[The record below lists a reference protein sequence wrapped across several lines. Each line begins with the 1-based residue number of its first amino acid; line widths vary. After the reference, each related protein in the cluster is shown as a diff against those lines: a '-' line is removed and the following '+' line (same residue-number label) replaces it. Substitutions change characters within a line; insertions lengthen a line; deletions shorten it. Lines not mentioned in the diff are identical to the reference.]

1 MLQISVEVSGV
12 RPQGKPTL
20 ITLGLKDVGLDLI
33 KLEKANVLNKLF
45 HQRDLVEHQVLLTI
59 ISVAI
64 DVNTDGRQG
73 HGDQIFSLPLT
84 TLAGKTCVLNRYIK
98 GEEDTEGSAAV
109 ANIVITSPSTD
120 LGPNHLQ
127 LILALVSHWST
138 RGKYFTPPQTPDIVP
153 VMPDLPLITRLF
165 RLPKIGINFSVHEPS
180 FRMLVPFHHET
191 RMLVWN
197 ISNLLFEVH
206 GQYSPVDKIAYQVD
220 SSLKFG
226 VSHIHLWES
235 MAHQLQIL
243 RSGSCEIKIFV
254 PSIRQPH
261 VESDVYLESLQIEL
275 NRTEI
280 IDCVTRIIA
289 ASRFDLEP
297 DRLSRPKKS
306 VGITLQHVFPEW
318 LQRVAVEGR
327 EIDFVVAGAD
337 TQLSDEVR
345 GIAIQ
350 FQTWLFEYHRDYH
363 VGHKH
368 SMHGHKKFSF
378 EARHF
383 RVFAVESQAHWDRDE
398 PIVDT
403 PDLHVSVSHHV
414 GQVQDEIH
422 LTVMVPDC
430 LIGFSLFKLYA
441 VFLSVKTLQNILRKP
456 KRIQNFERRR
466 RSSASIEPVELPFPK
481 KTFLV
486 IDARS
491 DLLRV
496 RINLPEDQNLLIETS
511 DLHISRE
518 SFTGAVPYAR
528 SSFVRLQVRSP
539 IAPDAWDR
547 IVSIRGFKI
556 EYREEFRYIDTKKLV
571 PAHFVIRS
579 EAIRLRVPH
588 QFKLFEVLESIKNS
602 FKSSKQ
608 LAYRFTHDFAGDFIL
623 SPQAEDAKRIPRMRI
638 KSKSL
643 ILDVEDD
650 PFEARLGFLYRVG
663 TAEQSARMAR
673 EVAFEAKVQALKE
686 SVRDGST
693 KSTTSG
699 TIPEDHHE
707 AHSPDGEKPLKKE
720 KSRRRLRREKPKP
733 EAEDGEDIPMTHE
746 RRKSMRYQP
755 ETAVPASC
763 EAEISI
769 EAARKKLLEHNSQAW
784 IRRFRW
790 ALNARARQ
798 LESIR
803 EQIWGDDEL
812 SPLLQSHEK
821 ILPLPSRPPLF
832 SIQLSSVDI
841 TLDRPSFGFN
851 QLPEFLHKTGGVP
864 LDTQFTTLIPFHIKW
879 TMNEV
884 RVLLRDYPL
893 PFIHIP
899 PVHHSQHHHASQRLY
914 AWSLETDMVIAEEV
928 CGEEAIFRCDTVVIP
943 ADLGRKGSPAFK
955 ISVPR
960 TMSPVK
966 FYSSIDVDINSSLPT
981 RLVWGTSYQPA
992 LHDAMQVLDSFTKP
1006 NMDPSDK
1013 IGFWDKMRLII
1024 HSHFKFNWK
1033 GGGDVHL
1040 TLKGTSP
1047 SKIGGTDA
1055 KVHAIHM

>member
-1 MLQISVEVSGV
+1 
-12 RPQGKPTL
+12 
-20 ITLGLKDVGLDLI
+20 
-33 KLEKANVLNKLF
+33 
-45 HQRDLVEHQVLLTI
+45 
-59 ISVAI
+59 
-64 DVNTDGRQG
+64 
-73 HGDQIFSLPLT
+73 
-84 TLAGKTCVLNRYIK
+84 
-98 GEEDTEGSAAV
+98 
-109 ANIVITSPSTD
+109 
-120 LGPNHLQ
+120 
-127 LILALVSHWST
+127 
-138 RGKYFTPPQTPDIVP
+138 
-153 VMPDLPLITRLF
+153 
-165 RLPKIGINFSVHEPS
+165 
-180 FRMLVPFHHET
+180 MLVPSHLEN

-197 ISNLLFEVH
+197 ISNLLFEIH
-206 GQYSPVDKIAYQVD
+206 GQYSQLDKIAYQID
-220 SSLKFG
+220 SSFKFG

-235 MAHQLQIL
+235 DGRQLQIL
-243 RSGSCEIKIFV
+243 RSGSCEIKLLV

-261 VESDVYLESLQIEL
+261 LESDVYLESLQIEL

-280 IDCVTRIIA
+280 IDCVTRFIA

-297 DRLSRPKKS
+297 DRLMRPKKAA
-306 VGITLQHVFPEW
+306 GIKLDHLFPDW
-318 LQRVAVEGR
+318 LQRIAVEGR

-363 VGHKH
+363 IGHKH
-368 SMHGHKKFSF
+368 SVHGHKKLTF

-383 RVFAVESQAHWDRDE
+383 RVFGVESQAHWDRDD

-403 PDLHVSVSHHV
+403 PDIHVSVSHHV
-414 GQVQDEIH
+414 GQKQDEVH

-430 LIGFSLFKLYA
+430 LVGFSLFKLYA
-441 VFLSVKTLQNILRKP
+441 VFLSVKTLQNMLRKP
-456 KRIQNFERRR
+456 KRIENFEKRR
-466 RSSASIEPVELPFPK
+466 RSSASSVESPLETPVQK
-481 KTFLV
+481 QTILV

-496 RINLPEDQNLLIETS
+496 RINLPENQNLLLETS

-518 SFTGAVPYAR
+518 NYTGAIPYAR
-528 SSFVRLQVRSP
+528 ASFVRLHVRSP
-539 IAPDAWDR
+539 IAPEAWDR
-547 IVSIRGFKI
+547 MVSIRGFKI

-571 PAHFVIRS
+571 PSHFVIRT
-579 EAIRLRVPH
+579 EAIRLRIPH
-588 QFKLFEVLESIKNS
+588 QFKLFEVIESMKNS

-623 SPQAEDAKRIPRMRI
+623 SPQAEDAKRLPRMRI

-643 ILDVEDD
+643 ILDIEDD

-663 TAEQSARMAR
+663 TAEQAARMAR
-673 EVAFEAKVQALKE
+673 EVAFEAKVQALKASTPE
-686 SVRDGST
+686 TST

-699 TIPEDHHE
+699 PIPEEHDT
-707 AHSPDGEKPLKKE
+707 AHTPDVDNPVK
-720 KSRRRLRREKPKP
+720 KSRRRLRKAEKLKP
-733 EAEDGEDIPMTHE
+733 TADDEETVPTHE

-755 ETAVPASC
+755 EMAVPASC

-769 EAARKKLLEHNSQAW
+769 EAARNKLLEHNSQAW
-784 IRRFRW
+784 VRRFRW
-790 ALNARARQ
+790 ALDTRAKQ
-798 LESIR
+798 LETIR
-803 EQIWGDDEL
+803 EQLWGDDEL

-832 SIQLSSVDI
+832 SIQLSSVDV
-841 TLDRPSFGFN
+841 TLDRPSFGFDH
-851 QLPEFLHKTGGVP
+851 LPEFLHKTGGLP

-928 CGEEAIFRCDTVVIP
+928 CGEDAIFRCDTVVIP

-960 TMSPVK
+960 TVSPVK
-966 FYSSIDVDINSSLPT
+966 FYSSLDVDINSSSPT
-981 RLVWGTSYQPA
+981 RVVWGTSYQPA
-992 LHDAMQVLDSFTKP
+992 LHDAMAVLDTFTKP
-1006 NMDPSDK
+1006 QLDPSDK

-1040 TLKGTSP
+1040 TLKGSP
-1047 SKIGGTDA
+1047 ANNLIDFRLAKSICNYRAGGGVYFLLA
-1055 KVHAIHM
+1055 RRCSLENRHRRNHKRPLSRRQR